1 MKETKEH
8 LDIDLG
14 FLDKKESVRAVP
26 KSESNKNNE
35 SSSKTKSFT
44 SKKHNWKNILI
55 ICGVILFFGWIVFSD
70 DDSSSSVSNSNYTPS
85 TASRILDNDNLMIGQ
100 YSCSRYHY
108 DRAVAL
114 DPDETEQQIDNA
126 QAAIESQTRNLE
138 NLKNEIDNSYVN
150 DYSSQW
156 EIDDYNEKVDRY
168 NSLLPAYKR
177 DLADLDTRID
187 DYNAQIQEHNNY
199 LVANCTKKY

>member
-1 MKETKEH
+1 MLPKQK
-8 LDIDLG
+8 DI
-14 FLDKKESVRAVP
+14 
-26 KSESNKNNE
+26 
-35 SSSKTKSFT
+35 
-44 SKKHNWKNILI
+44 
-55 ICGVILFFGWIVFSD
+55 
-70 DDSSSSVSNSNYTPS
+70 Y
-85 TASRILDNDNLMIGQ
+85 
-100 YSCSRYHY
+100 
-108 DRAVAL
+108 
-114 DPDETEQQIDNA
+114 
-126 QAAIESQTRNLE
+126 QTRNLE